1 MSEKSI
7 YILLTRTSSILSRVI
22 HRMTRAAYTHAALVM
37 DEDFKEIY
45 SFTRRNPRY
54 ILPAGLARENLRKG
68 LYRAR
73 KDPPCRVYRLRVT
86 EEEYERIRRR
96 VQAMY
101 AEREN
106 YHYNYL
112 GVAAN
117 YFGRQHSAPKRY
129 FCSEFVATM
138 VKTGGHETAVV
149 PARMRPMDFTK
160 MPELDL
166 VYQGSV
172 RGLRRR
178 VALQR
183 AKRNAIWEV
192 AEQEKVLLPKSC
204 EKKKRK
210 WTSWD

>member
-1 MSEKSI
+1 MSERSI
-7 YILLTRTSSILSRVI
+7 YILLTRTSSILSRLI
-22 HRMTRAAYTHAALVM
+22 RRMTRAAYTHAALVM

-86 EEEYERIRRR
+86 EEEYERIRLR
-96 VQAMY
+96 VKAMY

-117 YFGRQHSAPKRY
+117 YFGRQHSSPKRY

-149 PARMRPMDFTK
+149 PARMRPMDFTR
-160 MPELDL
+160 MPELEE
-166 VYQGSV
+166 VYQGSI

-183 AKRNAIWEV
+183 AKRNAIWE
-192 AEQEKVLLPKSC
+192 APEQEKALLLKSC
-204 EKKKRK
+204 SKKKRK
-210 WTSWD
+210 

>member
-149 PARMRPMDFTK
+149 PARMRPMDFTR
-160 MPELDL
+160 MPELEQ

-192 AEQEKVLLPKSC
+192 AEQEKVLLPRSC

-210 WTSWD
+210 

>member
-45 SFTRRNPRY
+45 SFTRRDPRY

-117 YFGRQHSAPKRY
+117 YFGRQHSSPKRY

-149 PARMRPMDFTK
+149 PARMRPMDFTR
-160 MPELDL
+160 MPELEP
-166 VYQGSV
+166 VYQGSI

-192 AEQEKVLLPKSC
+192 AEQEKVLLPRSF

-210 WTSWD
+210 

>member
-172 RGLRRR
+172 SGLRRR

-192 AEQEKVLLPKSC
+192 AEQEKVLLPRSC

-210 WTSWD
+210 

>member
-7 YILLTRTSSILSRVI
+7 YILLTRTSSILSRLI

-37 DEDFKEIY
+37 DEDFEEIY
-45 SFTRRNPRY
+45 SFTRRDPRY
-54 ILPAGLARENLRKG
+54 ILPAGLARENLRRG

-73 KDPPCRVYRLRVT
+73 KDPPCRVYRLRLT
-86 EEEYERIRRR
+86 EEEYARIRQR
-96 VQAMY
+96 VRAMY
-101 AEREN
+101 AKRES

-117 YFGRQHSAPKRY
+117 YFGRQHSAPRRY

-138 VKTGGHETAVV
+138 VKTGGHETSLV

-160 MPELDL
+160 MPELEP
-166 VYQGSV
+166 VYQGSI

-178 VALQR
+178 VAFQR
-183 AKRNAIWEV
+183 AKHDAIWEK
-192 AEQEKVLLPKSC
+192 AEQEKVLLPKSSK
-204 EKKKRK
+204 KKKRK
-210 WTSWD
+210 GTSWD

>member
-45 SFTRRNPRY
+45 SFTRRDPRY

-117 YFGRQHSAPKRY
+117 YFGRQHSSPKRY

-149 PARMRPMDFTK
+149 PARMRPMDFTR
-160 MPELDL
+160 MPELEP

-210 WTSWD
+210 

>member
-172 RGLRRR
+172 SGLRRR

-210 WTSWD
+210 

>member
-1 MSEKSI
+1 MSERSI

-22 HRMTRAAYTHAALVM
+22 HRLTRAAYTHAALVM
-37 DEDFKEIY
+37 DEDFEEIY
-45 SFTRRNPRY
+45 SFTRRDPRY
-54 ILPAGLARENLRKG
+54 ILPAGLAREDLRKG

-86 EEEYERIRRR
+86 GEEYERIRQR
-96 VQAMY
+96 VRAMY
-101 AEREN
+101 DKRES

-117 YFGRQHSAPKRY
+117 YFGRQYSSPKRY

-160 MPELDL
+160 MPELEQ
-166 VYQGSV
+166 VYQGSMS
-172 RGLRRR
+172 GLRRR
-178 VALQR
+178 VAARRARKDVIWGKAEVSSPHKKQMRLQ
-183 AKRNAIWEV
+183 KRG
-192 AEQEKVLLPKSC
+192 K
-204 EKKKRK
+204 
-210 WTSWD
+210 

>member
-54 ILPAGLARENLRKG
+54 ILPAGLARENLQKG

-86 EEEYERIRRR
+86 EEEYERIRLR
-96 VQAMY
+96 VKAMY

-117 YFGRQHSAPKRY
+117 YFGRQHSSPKRY

-149 PARMRPMDFTK
+149 PARMRPMDFTR
-160 MPELDL
+160 MPELEP

-183 AKRNAIWEV
+183 AKRNAIWEE
-192 AEQEKVLLPKSC
+192 AEQEKVLLPRSC

-210 WTSWD
+210 

>member
-45 SFTRRNPRY
+45 SFTRRDPRY

-117 YFGRQHSAPKRY
+117 YFGRQHSSPKRY

-149 PARMRPMDFTK
+149 PARMRPMDFTR
-160 MPELDL
+160 MPELEP

-192 AEQEKVLLPKSC
+192 AEQEKVLLPRSC

-210 WTSWD
+210 